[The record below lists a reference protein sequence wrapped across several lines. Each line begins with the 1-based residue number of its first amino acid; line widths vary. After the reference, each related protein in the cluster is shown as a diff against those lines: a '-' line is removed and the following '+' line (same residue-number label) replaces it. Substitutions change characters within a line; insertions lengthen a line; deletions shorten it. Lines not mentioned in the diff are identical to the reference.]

1 MGVACTVLHVACIA
15 QGEELCDMSRK
26 ALIVIDMLRDFLK
39 PDGRLY
45 IGPSAKDVV
54 EAVGREIEKARSCQW
69 PVIYVCDTHSED
81 DSEFRMFPSHCV
93 IGTPGADVVD
103 ELKPHPGDKIIP
115 KRRYSAFF
123 QTDLD
128 LTLRELGID
137 EIVLV
142 GVCTNICNLYT
153 AADARMLNYKVTALR
168 DCMSSFDEAAHEFA
182 LKEMEQTLGV
192 TVA

>member
-1 MGVACTVLHVACIA
+1 
-15 QGEELCDMSRK
+15 MSRK
-26 ALIVIDMLRDFLK
+26 ALIVIDMLRDFLE

-45 IGPSAKDVV
+45 IGPTAQNVV
-54 EAVGREIEKARSCQW
+54 EAVGREIEKARSCQT